1 MAGPQDL
8 YNPVPSIAPTTS
20 TPNDYLSVQGNPS
33 AFGAAHGQGLEKVG
47 QGLQEAGED
56 IQQASLKW
64 MQLHNDTAANL
75 QSTTDGKAIS
85 DAEETFKAKYQGL
98 NAQSHYKELQSQI
111 SDIMAKGSANLPS
124 PYAQSQYLRDTRS
137 FALRTYTNIANYI
150 GDQVK
155 TASKQGYDGALA
167 AIRNNAA
174 AHPADPAALDD
185 AIHQTLEK
193 VTQRAIFEHGDPTDP
208 NLTSEERE
216 NLKGSVQADVQ
227 KEVGDTVY
235 STIMAAANPGGT
247 LQNQVNGIQ
256 HAQAIFDK
264 YKDAKIPGTDKTIL
278 DAPHLDAISRQ
289 LQNQAFTLD
298 RRQNKQTV
306 DGAVL
311 DSVQSMHQAF
321 QVDSLTGASSDNT
334 PYVENKS
341 DGIST
346 TQQYVD
352 RFKSKLAGRPFSVDN
367 YYNAFVNTEGSHTTS
382 AKGAV
387 GPEQIEP
394 GTFAGEA
401 KLMGHPDWDINN
413 TEERAEVAKH
423 LIGRLWGEYHDPEK
437 VAVAYFSGEGN
448 VSKGSGKSSIPYG
461 TPQTENFG
469 EWMDNNQSRVIDE
482 KTEEFKKNNPEL
494 ASDPTV
500 LTDFRHK
507 LYTETSR
514 EMTEFKRQNKGDEDS
529 VYGFLSGNN
538 PTKQIIANP
547 LMLESDPN
555 IAPIWERFRQNNP
568 KKAYDI
574 ETHLITANAKGVAMG
589 LGTDYWKNFSEAAQG
604 HITDSLALSGNVGW
618 DKDAPLTNTGLS
630 SLNPIIQRNSSPEGQ
645 ATNQAIYKFLNSQ
658 RSFVTGTG
666 TRPGV
671 YTPELDL
678 KWNQY
683 LQVTLPRIEAG
694 LKEGK
699 TAAQM
704 FDDPKGK
711 DYVGGA
717 LGMFKPETDKYM
729 KHLINTTMMKPGDVV
744 NAVSGGPKPAGNQ
757 PTASV
762 INSVGDLATA
772 YKSGHVTADQVREYA
787 KKHPDWFPETA
798 PPVPQASFK

>member
-1 MAGPQDL
+1 MAAQDI
-8 YNPVPSIAPTTS
+8 YNPVPGVAPTTS
-20 TPNDYLSVQGNPS
+20 MPNDYIS
-33 AFGAAHGQGLEKVG
+33 ARATSASFGAAPAEALEGLGKTVG
-47 QGLQEAGED
+47 QVGSEAADAGN
-56 IQQASLKW
+56 KW
-64 MQLHNDTAANL
+64 MQLHNDMVANEGTNQYANTVADADTQFRQLKGQNMLAAWGPFRQNLQDQLNKQADAMPSPVAKSQFLKDARSFYDRTVYNLGNVVADTAYKSTIESYDGKLKSIANMATINANDPKALQDAIEQTTETALLLNHTMGVTDKDAANASV
-75 QSTTDGKAIS
+75 QS
-85 DAEETFKAKYQGL
+85 
-98 NAQSHYKELQSQI
+98 N
-111 SDIMAKGSANLPS
+111 
-124 PYAQSQYLRDTRS
+124 
-137 FALRTYTNIANYI
+137 
-150 GDQVK
+150 V
-155 TASKQGYDGALA
+155 GALVSDVILA
-167 AIRNNAA
+167 QASRGATTQ
-174 AHPADPAALDD
+174 DRLDSIQT
-185 AIHQTLEK
+185 AQQTLANMEK
-193 VTQRAIFEHGDPTDP
+193 AV
-208 NLTSEERE
+208 
-216 NLKGSVQADVQ
+216 
-227 KEVGDTVY
+227 
-235 STIMAAANPGGT
+235 
-247 LQNQVNGIQ
+247 
-256 HAQAIFDK
+256 
-264 YKDAKIPGTDKTIL
+264 IPGSPGVPIL
-278 DAPHLDAISRQ
+278 DAKHIDQ
-289 LQNQAFTLD
+289 LQQELTNRSFYMQG
-298 RRQNKQTV
+298 RQNKQTV

-311 DSVQSMHQAF
+311 DSVQSMHQTF
-321 QVDSLTGASSDNT
+321 QVDSLTGASSGNT

-352 RFKSKLAGRPFSVDN
+352 RFKSKLTGKPFSVDN

-413 TEERAEVAKH
+413 DTQRAEVAKH
-423 LIGRLWGEYHDPEK
+423 LIGRLWEEYHDPEK

-448 VSKGSGKSSIPYG
+448 VAKDSGKSSIPYG
-461 TPQTENFG
+461 TPQTQNFG
-469 EWMDNNQSRVIDE
+469 EWLDNNQGRVIEE

-494 ASDPTV
+494 ASDPTI

-555 IAPIWERFRQNNP
+555 IAPIWERFKQNNP

-574 ETHLITANAKGVAMG
+574 ETHLITANAHGIAMG

-604 HITDSLALSGNVGW
+604 HITDSLSLSGNVGW

-630 SLNPIIQRNSSPEGQ
+630 SLNPVIQRNNDPIGQ

-658 RSFVTGTG
+658 RPFVTGTG

-717 LGMFKPETDKYM
+717 LGMFKPDTDKLM
-729 KHLINTTMMKPGDVV
+729 KHMINTTMMKPGDVV

-757 PTASV
+757 PQTSTAPV
-762 INSVGDLATA
+762 INNRDDLAKA
-772 YKSGHVTADQVREYA
+772 FHSSQIDESKIYEYFEQ
-787 KKHPDWFPETA
+787 HPDQI
-798 PPVPQASFK
+798 PPLIPGGK